1 MLRSALKGKAAITVS
16 VSCTVLLLAA
26 SIFML
31 LSNQPVLDATL
42 QIDVGLAES
51 TGDDD
56 PDVSAEPGGQG
67 SAAWS
72 VAGNPV
78 APSESTPPRLAA
90 DPAESSGRAEPL
102 VVVPVPVQD
111 DESDADDELDA
122 LPSSFLAPMKPAVT
136 GFTDKQIPTVAFLVL
151 GYKNSPRPVW
161 TTAEDKVLIYSPPM
175 TCNQCP
181 HSAQQIKGAS
191 AKYINA
197 PLQWWCAQR
206 NYLVGLEQLP
216 KHYPNADFYFLAD
229 VDTAVFRESLAAL
242 MSLLQHEVLGP
253 SEDAYMGH
261 GYDLSGNGIGKII
274 MSGGGVLLRG
284 RTLRKL
290 GETGMLRWC
299 IEESLRGAWC
309 WHHLDWVIAECLLK
323 INVTAQGHPAFQQNS
338 CHMHGDAGAV
348 SCHPAKR
355 RKVQYQL
362 LKVHRQRFQLGKLRL
377 NASWARPCMGYDWRY
392 DLQSLCRR
400 QALGVGEA
408 QFWGRVAPSVAF
420 LVWGGEEDASLP
432 LWTSLNDHVLMY
444 FPPNN
449 CEECAVLPEA
459 DIISGHSTLGGASQG
474 WWCGQRNYLVGLQQ
488 LVVQFPK
495 AKFYFLANS
504 DTLVFRESLAELTD
518 RLDSAV
524 LQPKE
529 DIYIGHRSRKRV
541 GGASHLISSGGGVL
555 IRGTTLRNLSLSGN
569 LQTCVDASV
578 RGSWCWHTLDWMIA
592 ECLFQFGVVARSH
605 PAFRQDGCDSH
616 DEASVAT
623 CRASSGREDQRVM
636 IAAHHANFGVSQSVL
651 GASWASCDAAFRD
664 PADKVWDAIS
674 RKVVPNASSCCGTV
688 IQRIVPKPGKLLR

>member
-1 MLRSALKGKAAITVS
+1 MFRTTLKGKAAITVS
-16 VSCTVLLLAA
+16 ASCTVLLLAA
-26 SIFML
+26 SIFVL
-31 LSNQPVLDATL
+31 LINQPLLDFTL
-42 QIDVGLAES
+42 QIDVGLADS
-51 TGDDD
+51 AADAADAGGLAGAGGDD
-56 PDVSAEPGGQG
+56 PDVSAEPGGLG

-72 VAGNPV
+72 IAGNPV
-78 APSESTPPRLAA
+78 APSESTPPRLVAY
-90 DPAESSGRAEPL
+90 PK
-102 VVVPVPVQD
+102 D

-122 LPSSFLAPMKPAVT
+122 LPNSFLAPMKPAVT
-136 GFTDKQIPTVAFLVL
+136 GFTEKQIPTVAFFVL
-151 GYKNSPRPVW
+151 GYNNSPRPVW
-161 TTAEDKVLIYSPPM
+161 TTPEDRVLLYSPPM

-191 AKYINA
+191 GKYINA

-216 KHYPNADFYFLAD
+216 KHYPKADFYFLAD
-229 VDTAVFRESLAAL
+229 VDTLVFRESLAAL
-242 MSLLQHEVLGP
+242 MSLLHHEVLGP
-253 SEDAYMGH
+253 SEDVYMGH
-261 GYDLSGNGIGKII
+261 GYDLSGNGIGKIV

-290 GETGMLRWC
+290 GATGMLRWC
-299 IEESLRGAWC
+299 MEESLRGSWC
-309 WHHLDWVIAECLLK
+309 WHHLDWAIAECLLK

-355 RKVQYQL
+355 RKVQKEL
-362 LKVHRQRFQLGKLRL
+362 LKVHRQRFDLGKLRL
-377 NASWARPCMGYDWRY
+377 SASWARPCMGYDWRY

-400 QALGVGEA
+400 QAEA
-408 QFWGRVAPSVAF
+408 QFLGREAPSVAF

-444 FPPNN
+444 FPPTN
-449 CEECAVLPEA
+449 CEECAVLPKT
-459 DIISGHSTLGGASQG
+459 DIIAGHSTLGGASQG

-495 AKFYFLANS
+495 VKFYFLANS
-504 DTLVFRESLAELTD
+504 DTLVFRESLAKLTD
-518 RLDSAV
+518 RLDSSV

-529 DIYIGHRSRKRV
+529 DIYIGHRSRKHV
-541 GGASHLISSGGGVL
+541 GEASHLISSGGGIL
-555 IRGTTLRNLSLSGN
+555 IRGTTLRNLSLSGK
-569 LQTCVDASV
+569 LQTCVDAAV
-578 RGSWCWHTLDWMIA
+578 HGSWCWHTLDWMIA

-605 PAFRQDGCDSH
+605 PAFRQDGCDGH

-623 CRASSGREDQRVM
+623 CRSSSGRDDQRVM
-636 IAAHHANFGVSQSVL
+636 IAAHHTNFGVSQSVL
-651 GASWASCDAAFRD
+651 GASWASCDAAFRE

-688 IQRIVPKPGKLLR
+688 TERIVPKPFKLLR